1 MFFKKEKIE
10 SFERITIRNSGMCGI
25 EDFEA
30 ICSESAVE
38 IIHYGVYYRD
48 GEVRDPREKAS
59 CDIESFL
66 ELLNR
71 CDVLGWHGFHGERPR
86 GLLDGTTFRMEAV
99 VNGGREIYA
108 DGTENFP
115 AGYRDLM
122 DEIYRMLQESVR
134 A

>member
-1 MFFKKEKIE
+1 MLFKKEKIE
-10 SFERITIRNSGMCGI
+10 SFEKINIRLSGMCGI

-30 ICSESAVE
+30 VCSESEVE
-38 IIHYGVYYRD
+38 ITHYGVRFGD
-48 GEVRDPREKAS
+48 EEIRVPRERTK
-59 CDIESFL
+59 CDKGAFL

-86 GLLDGTTFRMEAV
+86 GLLDGTTFRMEAA
-99 VNGGREIYA
+99 VNGGRGIYA

-122 DEIYRMLQESVR
+122 DEIYRMLRESAR